1 MPSVRALLHGGPL
14 DGRTVS
20 IDVEDPQDPPV
31 LYELGYTAES
41 LRAQVEFRVY
51 RRAARNPYAGRLW
64 DYEATGEVRLVRPPA
79 PAPAKRAAR

>member
-1 MPSVRALLHGGPL
+1 MPSVRAKLHGGPL
-14 DGRTVS
+14 DGRVVS
-20 IDVEDPQDPPV
+20 IDVEDPQDPPI

-64 DYEATGEVRLVRPPA
+64 DYEATGEVRRFGPGG
-79 PAPAKRAAR
+79 RARDATH